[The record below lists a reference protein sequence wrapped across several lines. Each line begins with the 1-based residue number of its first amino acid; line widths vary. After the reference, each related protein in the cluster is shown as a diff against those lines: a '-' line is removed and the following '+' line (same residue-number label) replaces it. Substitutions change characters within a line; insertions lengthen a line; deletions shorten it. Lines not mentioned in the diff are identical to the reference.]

1 MSRFVFGALFAG
13 MLSIGWLASSSHAAD
28 SDKCTIATKGE
39 SEVAK
44 ACKAGGIKRAKA
56 TMKQMQK
63 VGKEKG
69 MKVECDD
76 CHKDESA
83 GNWTLNKDAE
93 DKFKKLAA
101 LQK

>member
-1 MSRFVFGALFAG
+1 MSRFVSGALFAG
-13 MLSIGWLASSSHAAD
+13 MLSIGWLASTSHAAD
-28 SDKCTIATKGE
+28 DKCTIATKGDND
-39 SEVAK
+39 VVK

-63 VGKEKG
+63 AGKEKG

-76 CHKDESA
+76 CHKDEAA

-93 DKFKKLAA
+93 DKFKKLLAA
-101 LQK
+101 QK

>member
-1 MSRFVFGALFAG
+1 
-13 MLSIGWLASSSHAAD
+13 
-28 SDKCTIATKGE
+28 
-39 SEVAK
+39 
-44 ACKAGGIKRAKA
+44 
-56 TMKQMQK
+56 
-63 VGKEKG
+63 

>member
-1 MSRFVFGALFAG
+1 MSRFVSGALFAG
-13 MLSIGWLASSSHAAD
+13 LLSIGWLATSHAAD
-28 SDKCTIATKGE
+28 DKCTIATKGE

-56 TMKQMQK
+56 TMKNMQK

-93 DKFKKLAA
+93 EKFKKLAA
-101 LQK
+101 LTKG